1 MYKTFYSK
9 TERNEQNCIILQ
21 KFLHFKTF
29 DFIRIHT
36 YLFTNKLITIEY
48 RISIFLHRTIFY
60 EYFFT
65 RQIIDKSLSLIHLQK
80 NFQIIKKKRIV
91 KIWKKRKRIYQD
103 ALTYESTYIKEF
115 IINSSHI
122 VSLDPISPRVT
133 SIRSSESEPD

>member
-21 KFLHFKTF
+21 KFLHFKIR
-29 DFIRIHT
+29 FIRIHT

-80 NFQIIKKKRIV
+80 NFQIIKKKNREDLE
-91 KIWKKRKRIYQD
+91 K
-103 ALTYESTYIKEF
+103 A
-115 IINSSHI
+115 
-122 VSLDPISPRVT
+122 
-133 SIRSSESEPD
+133 